1 MNRKTL
7 NIVSVICISLVAM
20 TVVVIYTPNPVTP
33 SSNRET
39 GTIQELQD
47 IIEKLPKSLKEEL
60 KEELKRDEK
69 EATHLK
75 LVSEALDKVL
85 TVSLA
90 TIKKIDSNATVE
102 SEKAF
107 QTVGNLIEE
116 VRQVKDEKLQRK
128 SFAALTEVVSALQV
142 SLGVDKLKNT
152 HNGETKHLIEEK
164 QKTLS
169 PTPALNGAID
179 ALNEVNIVLKA
190 VNDDTQ
196 LPNEEQ
202 QYKSLIDVNT
212 EMIEALTEISNAIK
226 PFNKADFKSIIK
238 LYREASV
245 ALTKA
250 IKAIKDRNVE
260 LQRFNKENATLK
272 SLIDK
277 NIKSNVKLIETLTDL
292 SKMVKALTK
301 KIQQL
306 NDKKPDF
313 QLLLVYLRNETHGI
327 YLAHT
332 ALSNAQ
338 NTHYEFQKAKIKS
351 KP

>member
-20 TVVVIYTPNPVTP
+20 IIIVIYTPNPVTQP
-33 SSNRET
+33 SET
-39 GTIQELQD
+39 ETETIQELQD

-60 KEELKRDEK
+60 KEELKQNEK

-85 TVSLA
+85 TVSLS
-90 TIKKIDSNATVE
+90 TIKKIDSNTVK

-116 VRQVKDEKLQRK
+116 VQQIKDEKLQGK
-128 SFAALTEVVSALQV
+128 SFIALTKAVSALQV

-152 HNGETKHLIEEK
+152 HNGETKHPAKEK

-169 PTPALNGAID
+169 PIQALNGAID
-179 ALNEVNIVLKA
+179 ALNEVNIALKA

-202 QYKSLIDVNT
+202 QYKSLIDVNA
-212 EMIEALTEISNAIK
+212 EMIKALTEISNAIK
-226 PFNKADFKSIIK
+226 PFNKADFKSIIE
-238 LYREASV
+238 LYREAGV

-250 IKAIKDRNVE
+250 IKAIKTRNVE

-292 SKMVKALTK
+292 SKLTKALTK
-301 KIQQL
+301 KIQRL

-313 QLLLVYLRNETHGI
+313 EPLLVYLRNETHGI

-332 ALSNAQ
+332 DLSNAQ

>member
-20 TVVVIYTPNPVTP
+20 IVVVIYTPNPVTP

-47 IIEKLPKSLKEEL
+47 IIEKLPQSLKEEL

-85 TVSLA
+85 TVSLS
-90 TIKKIDSNATVE
+90 TIKKIDSNTVK

-107 QTVGNLIEE
+107 QTVRNLIEE

-128 SFAALTEVVSALQV
+128 SFTALTKVVSALQV

-277 NIKSNVKLIETLTDL
+277 NIKSNVKLIETLTGV
-292 SKMVKALTK
+292 SKLVKALTK
-301 KIQQL
+301 EIQRL

-313 QLLLVYLRNETHGI
+313 ELLLVYLRNETHGI

>member
-20 TVVVIYTPNPVTP
+20 IVVVIYTPNPVTP

-47 IIEKLPKSLKEEL
+47 IIEKLPQSLKEEL

-85 TVSLA
+85 TVSLS
-90 TIKKIDSNATVE
+90 TIKKIDSNTVK

-107 QTVGNLIEE
+107 QTVRNLIEE
-116 VRQVKDEKLQRK
+116 VRQIKDEKLQDK
-128 SFAALTEVVSALQV
+128 SFTALTKVVSALQV
-142 SLGVDKLKNT
+142 SFGVDKLKNT

-169 PTPALNGAID
+169 PTQALNGAID

-238 LYREASV
+238 LYREAGV

-250 IKAIKDRNVE
+250 IKAIKVRNVE

-277 NIKSNVKLIETLTDL
+277 NIKSNVKLIETLTGV
-292 SKMVKALTK
+292 SKLVKALTK
-301 KIQQL
+301 EIQRL

-313 QLLLVYLRNETHGI
+313 ELLLVYLRNETHGI

-332 ALSNAQ
+332 AFSDAR
-338 NTHYEFQKAKIKS
+338 NTHYEFQNAKIKS